1 LPKPSS
7 TSQKV
12 DPRQGADWRVR
23 SAGGRVKILHGVT
36 MGIPSAGFWVAV
48 VLALIVL
55 LMIAEFG
62 PVALGA
68 PESAAFDFG

>member
-1 LPKPSS
+1 MMMMRISS
-7 TSQKV
+7 T
-12 DPRQGADWRVR
+12 
-23 SAGGRVKILHGVT
+23 
-36 MGIPSAGFWVAV
+36 GFWVAT

-68 PESAAFDFG
+68 PEPATFDLE